1 MGVRIAMMKVLI
13 TVIVLLISA
22 GSARATTLQELNAKS
37 DKEQA
42 ATVTN
47 FIDKMTTDMAAKN
60 PQLAQ
65 DIRNWFVVKP
75 TGKPVSEGMEKLYV
89 ELTAIE
95 LQAKD
100 GKADLSKIQLE
111 SVIVWV
117 VKQKF
122 PPPPKPTAQ

>member
-1 MGVRIAMMKVLI
+1 MRNL
-13 TVIVLLISA
+13 VIFLVLLLSA
-22 GSARATTLQELNAKS
+22 GAAEATSLKDFNAKP

-42 ATVTN
+42 VCVSD
-47 FIDKMTTDMAAKN
+47 FIDKMTTDMRAKN

-65 DIRNWFVVKP
+65 DIRNWFAVKP
-75 TGKPVSEGMEKLYV
+75 AGKATSDGMERLFV

-95 LQAKD
+95 LQARD

-117 VKQKF
+117 VKEKF
-122 PPPPKPTAQ
+122 PPPAQSAR

>member
-1 MGVRIAMMKVLI
+1 MFL
-13 TVIVLLISA
+13 VLLISA
-22 GSARATTLQELNAKS
+22 GTAEATSLKDFNAKP

-42 ATVTN
+42 VCVSD
-47 FIDKMTTDMAAKN
+47 FIDKMTTDMRAKN

-65 DIRNWFVVKP
+65 DIRNWFAVKP
-75 TGKPVSEGMEKLYV
+75 AGKATSGGMERLFV

-95 LQAKD
+95 LQARE

-122 PPPPKPTAQ
+122 PPPQK